1 MSERNKIRWRNLP
14 KDKKVEYQNK
24 VKEHKMKRL
33 ANKTEEQR
41 EQERLARNIK
51 ERDRQR
57 LRRAKQ
63 RHNP

>member
-1 MSERNKIRWRNLP
+1 
-14 KDKKVEYQNK
+14 
-24 VKEHKMKRL
+24 MKRF

-41 EQERLARNIK
+41 EQERLARNEK